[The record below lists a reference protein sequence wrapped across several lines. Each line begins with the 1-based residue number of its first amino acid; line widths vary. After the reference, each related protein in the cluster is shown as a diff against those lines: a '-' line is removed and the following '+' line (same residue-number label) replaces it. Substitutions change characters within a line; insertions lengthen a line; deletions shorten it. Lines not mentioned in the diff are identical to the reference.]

1 MSSLKYLISHKYP
14 NLREWNPTGFHDPP
28 KPFPCHP
35 TLYHTG
41 DKSFSIFSLKQKRP
55 GPEGRVLSQS
65 SGMDFPVAFES
76 PQLTEG
82 CVTLGAHVGLEPRVG
97 A

>member
-1 MSSLKYLISHKYP
+1 M
-14 NLREWNPTGFHDPP
+14 E
-28 KPFPCHP
+28 
-35 TLYHTG
+35 
-41 DKSFSIFSLKQKRP
+41 QKAL

-65 SGMDFPVAFES
+65 SGMDCPVAFES

-97 A
+97 VTVNTEVPSVAEALSHCSQRKGFSWVWVLL